1 MKKKEKH
8 NFALIVEKQSGETK
22 MSEGELK
29 KRLRE
34 MVDTGQIIY
43 NEDTIF
49 GGWIDEARKD
59 FPCYA
64 CNLRCVFCGRECSE
78 YKKWF
83 LKWFGEQ
90 K

>member
-29 KRLRE
+29 KQLYE
-34 MVDTGQIIY
+34 CLQ
-43 NEDTIF
+43 F
-49 GGWIDEARKD
+49 GHEFTMEEVYKIVDEARKD